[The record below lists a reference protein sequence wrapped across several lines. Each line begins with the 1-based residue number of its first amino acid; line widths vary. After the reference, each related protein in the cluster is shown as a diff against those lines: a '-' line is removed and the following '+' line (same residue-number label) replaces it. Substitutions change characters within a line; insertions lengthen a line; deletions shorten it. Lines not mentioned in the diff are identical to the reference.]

1 MPFSKEALKIIR
13 ADEAGELPPAP
24 QSLLDKMQGQAE
36 ANDVLSRPG
45 PARDDYR
52 RISAM
57 TQDELL
63 AEFPGVLCANAYDEE
78 DAERENDPEDD
89 PALSRRPHH
98 GDIPSHGR
106 ERRRGLEPP
115 PLPQVIRCDF

>member
-1 MPFSKEALKIIR
+1 MMPFSKEALEIIR

-45 PARDDYR
+45 PARDDYL

-63 AEFPGVLCANAYDEE
+63 AKFPGVLCANAYDEE
-78 DAERENDPEDD
+78 DAERENDPEAD
-89 PALSRRPHH
+89 PALLKDRTMETYQAMAERDAKAWNHRHH
-98 GDIPSHGR
+98 R
-106 ERRRGLEPP
+106 K
-115 PLPQVIRCDF
+115 